1 MGGRGG
7 GRGGGMEAGAQTLTF
22 EAAQWADKSAH
33 WLAQAIGHD
42 SLSDIREQ
50 VTNGGARLFH
60 IYAGA
65 EIVGA
70 FVLRVDTTARGPQG
84 VIVAAAAKVHG
95 VDMIASCLPAIERM
109 FVGCT
114 SIRYHTTRAALARRL
129 AGMGYRAAEIV
140 SIKEI

>member
-1 MGGRGG
+1 M
-7 GRGGGMEAGAQTLTF
+7 ATDPQTLTF
-22 EAAQWADKSAH
+22 EPAQWGSDSEP
-33 WLAQAIGHD
+33 WLYQATGPD
-42 SLSDIREQ
+42 SLTDIREQ
-50 VTNGGARLFH
+50 VTSGAARLFN
-60 IYAGA
+60 IRAGA
-65 EIVGA
+65 EVVGA

-84 VIVAAAAKVHG
+84 VIVAAAAKLHG

>member
-1 MGGRGG
+1 M
-7 GRGGGMEAGAQTLTF
+7 ATDPQTLTF
-22 EAAQWADKSAH
+22 APAMWGSQAEP
-33 WLAQAIGHD
+33 WLSQATGHD

-50 VTNGGARLFH
+50 VTSGAARLFY
-60 IYAGA
+60 IMAGA
-65 EIVGA
+65 DTVGA

-84 VIVAAAAKVHG
+84 VMVAFAAKLQG
-95 VDMIASCLPAIERM
+95 VDMIASCLPAIEGM

-114 SIRYHTTRAALARRL
+114 SIRYHTNRAALARRL